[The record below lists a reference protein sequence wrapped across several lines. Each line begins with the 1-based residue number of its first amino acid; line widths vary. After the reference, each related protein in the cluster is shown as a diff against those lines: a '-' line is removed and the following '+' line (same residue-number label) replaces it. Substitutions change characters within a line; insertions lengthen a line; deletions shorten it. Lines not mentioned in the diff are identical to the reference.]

1 MQRPRSPRA
10 LRIAAIAL
18 GLGVACSAAR
28 PVPTVVDPRASAPP
42 AAGAVRPSPA
52 APGSR
57 STRATIAGA
66 PAAGSYQL
74 TITMTAD
81 TVQALATSGYALV
94 GFKAVTASDRA
105 GQPLVW
111 FATTSYSLATVVT
124 WQASYRAYI
133 ALHDTAPS
141 VAIDAIAAYDI
152 QLGQALDVQL
162 RAGTGT
168 VTTDG
173 TAGAITID
181 NETTTQLTCGISQQ
195 RAGTAAPVVV
205 FPLYGQ
211 QRQVIAPVD
220 QVLLMFSTAALV
232 PGTAVATAPDPGVLV
247 DLSDAHA
254 RALHYDINLGWSAD
268 AAPWLTNVAAGA
280 NLASLLILLPP

>member
-1 MQRPRSPRA
+1 MA
-10 LRIAAIAL
+10 
-18 GLGVACSAAR
+18 
-28 PVPTVVDPRASAPP
+28 
-42 AAGAVRPSPA
+42 
-52 APGSR
+52 
-57 STRATIAGA
+57 
-66 PAAGSYQL
+66 
-74 TITMTAD
+74 AD
-81 TVQALATSGYALV
+81 TVQALAASGYALV

-111 FATTSYSLATVVT
+111 FTSTSYSLVTSVT
-124 WQASYRAYI
+124 WQASYQAYI
-133 ALHDTAPS
+133 AIHAVAPS
-141 VAIDAIAAYDI
+141 VTIDALAAYDI
-152 QLGQALDVQL
+152 QLGQVLDVQL

-195 RAGTAAPVVV
+195 RAGIAAPVVA
-205 FPLYGQ
+205 FPLHGK

-232 PGTAVATAPDPGVLV
+232 PGAAVTTAPDPGVLV
-247 DLSDAHA
+247 DLSDAHV

-268 AAPWLTNVAAGA
+268 AAPWLSDVAAGA
-280 NLASLLILLPP
+280 TLASLLILLPP